1 MFRYTNCMMSF
12 AYDRYLKAEGMHW
25 RDLFDMVC
33 SDCHVSSVPLPCSVC
48 APAEEPDIALWA
60 GKPDFLQ
67 YIIT

>member
-33 SDCHVSSVPLPCSVC
+33 SDCSCLLQCLFPAQSVHLLKSP
-48 APAEEPDIALWA
+48 
-60 GKPDFLQ
+60 
-67 YIIT
+67 T

>member
-33 SDCHVSSVPLPCSVC
+33 SDRHVSCSASSLLTLC
-48 APAEEPDIALWA
+48 
-60 GKPDFLQ
+60 
-67 YIIT
+67 TC